1 MATSRPSGAAWHASG
16 RTDVERNCYQPQRK
30 QRPHLPLCLRQYSY
44 WWTSGWRRRTG
55 PFGPRRWPEH
65 SPAEAEVDSEP
76 CECQK
81 NQIPKYLPV
90 LFVRRSRQEEG
101 NINMLRMFVQSQTIK
116 RAHSF
121 PLPVGNLPIR
131 QVRLQRT
138 HSGSCRCG
146 LCYACT
152 III

>member
-30 QRPHLPLCLRQYSY
+30 QRPHLPLCLRQYSN

-116 RAHSF
+116 R
-121 PLPVGNLPIR
+121 LLR
-131 QVRLQRT
+131 TVRFRFHGEGKSNPRRLHGYQRYPPNNAWT
-138 HSGSCRCG
+138 
-146 LCYACT
+146 
-152 III
+152 

>member
-30 QRPHLPLCLRQYSY
+30 QRPHLPLCLRQYSN
-44 WWTSGWRRRTG
+44 WWTSGGRRRTG

-76 CECQK
+76 CGCQK

-90 LFVRRSRQEEG
+90 LFVRRLRQEEG